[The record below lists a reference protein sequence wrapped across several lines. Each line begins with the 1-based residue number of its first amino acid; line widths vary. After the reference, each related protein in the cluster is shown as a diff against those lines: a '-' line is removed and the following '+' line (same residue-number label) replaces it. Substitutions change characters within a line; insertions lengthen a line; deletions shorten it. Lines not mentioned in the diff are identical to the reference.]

1 MERDRLMNNNINFVK
16 MQMEERDLI
25 KRNLKDRDMIE
36 EKYLSDKA
44 VIDFDEKERLKKL
57 HFDQLKKEN
66 LHKLHYQMEDRKKR
80 MINDDKL
87 NINEANLNNYIGVI

>member
-1 MERDRLMNNNINFVK
+1 MNNNTNFIK

-25 KRNLKDRDMIE
+25 KRNLKDRDLIE

-44 VIDFDEKERLKKL
+44 VIDFDEKERLKKM
-57 HFDQLKKEN
+57 HFDQLKNEN
-66 LHKLHYQMEDRKKR
+66 LNALHYQMDERKKR
-80 MINDDKL
+80 MMNDDKL